1 MTSDVM
7 LTLGV
12 VALLTLYTVALLVIR
27 SNLRNDIRTLT
38 KWVGELRLSNSKLD
52 KELGA
57 VAREGYELNARFE
70 DHLLSLKPKPP
81 ARKAAA
87 KKAPAK
93 KAAPK
98 KATPARKAPVSA
110 R

>member
-1 MTSDVM
+1 M

-12 VALLTLYTVALLVIR
+12 VSLLTLYTVALLSIR
-27 SNLRNDIRTLT
+27 ANLRNDVRILT
-38 KWVGELRLSNSKLD
+38 RLVGEFRDDVRKLD
-52 KELGA
+52 AELGA
-57 VAREGYELNARFE
+57 DIRARYELEARFE
-70 DHLLSLKPKPP
+70 DHLLSLKPP

-98 KATPARKAPVSA
+98 KAATATRRARS
-110 R
+110 